1 MSNKRSNE
9 MTKVY
14 ENLVAPSLLEAIR
27 IGIDEE
33 NNTAILEFGYH
44 KNQNV
49 INIDVRKIL
58 DKSAIKNLINN
69 LNNCLDQIEKLEQ
82 SKD

>member
-14 ENLVAPSLLEAIR
+14 ENLVAPSLLDAIR

-69 LNNCLDQIEKLEQ
+69 LNSCLDQIEKLEQ